1 MKKVNGWFLPDDDI
15 YFDTHILPAEGW
27 QIDRLAEFLKLFP
40 GRTLAIDGGAHVGT
54 WTSFLS
60 QEFENVLSFEP
71 STSTLEALKANV
83 YERKLSNVTIRDEV
97 LWHKDNELVDITV
110 EANTGS
116 NYVKL
121 GTGIKRTL
129 RLDSL
134 CFVRLDLI
142 KLDLEGSEIPALIG
156 AKNLVLEHKPAII
169 VENKPRHYIRQGF
182 WPALMPQTLKGYG
195 YSLAHK
201 IGDDELWMKK

>member
-27 QIDRLAEFLKLFP
+27 QVDRLAQFLTFFK
-40 GRTLAIDGGAHVGT
+40 GRSLAIDGGAHIGT
-54 WTSFLS
+54 WSAYLA
-60 QEFENVLSFEP
+60 QEFQNVLAFEP
-71 STSTLEALKANV
+71 SITTQEAFMANM
-83 YERKLSNVTIRDEV
+83 YERKISNVTLRPEV

-116 NYVKL
+116 NYVAVGK
-121 GTGIKRTL
+121 GIKQTL

-134 CFVRLDLI
+134 SFGALDLI
-142 KLDLEGSEIPALIG
+142 KLDLEGSDIPALIG
-156 AKNLVLEHKPAII
+156 AKKLVEEPSPAII
-169 VENKPRHYIRQGF
+169 VENKPRHSIRQGF

-195 YSLAHK
+195 YTLAHK